1 MSSNFTPQ
9 RVLSCMLF
17 FWGIS
22 GFAVASDDEIQCRGS
37 EQAQCEAL
45 DHCTWVNAYERR
57 DGVQVSAHCRNRG
70 GQRRQAPSP
79 APEAAAPGLGDEQ
92 PASE

>member
-1 MSSNFTPQ
+1 MSSNFTPKL
-9 RVLSCMLF
+9 VLGCTLSLV
-17 FWGIS
+17 GIG
-22 GFAVASDDEIQCRGS
+22 GFAVASDSEIQCRGS

-57 DGVQVSAHCRNRG
+57 DGVQVAGHCRNRG
-70 GQRRQAPSP
+70 GRRREAPSPSP
-79 APEAAAPGLGDEQ
+79 APEAPNLGDEQ